1 MKMWKVD
8 NDEENNDKQ
17 RTFFSDKPFKFGSG
31 ELIIK
36 ATDAIRAV
44 TGPNMQKYQIQMCQN
59 SDTHVHPTFRGINRF
74 E

>member
-1 MKMWKVD
+1 MWKVD

-36 ATDAIRAV
+36 ATDPIRAV
-44 TGPNMQKYQIQMCQN
+44 TGPNMQKI
-59 SDTHVHPTFRGINRF
+59 SDSNVRVKTLTHTPHL
-74 E
+74 

>member
-1 MKMWKVD
+1 MWKVD

-31 ELIIK
+31 ELIKK

-44 TGPNMQKYQIQMCQN
+44 TGPNMQKI
-59 SDTHVHPTFRGINRF
+59 SDSNVRVKTLTHTPHL
-74 E
+74 

>member
-1 MKMWKVD
+1 MWKVD

-44 TGPNMQKYQIQMCQN
+44 TGPNMQKI
-59 SDTHVHPTFRGINRF
+59 SDSNVRVKTLTHTPHL
-74 E
+74 

>member
-1 MKMWKVD
+1 MWKVD

-36 ATDAIRAV
+36 ATDAIRAE
-44 TGPNMQKYQIQMCQN
+44 TGPTMQKI
-59 SDTHVHPTFRGINRF
+59 SDSNVSKLWHTHPTFRGINRF

>member
-1 MKMWKVD
+1 MWKVN
-8 NDEENNDKQ
+8 NDGENNDRR

-31 ELIIK
+31 ELLIIK

-44 TGPNMQKYQIQMCQN
+44 TGPNMQKI
-59 SDTHVHPTFRGINRF
+59 SDSNVSKLWHTHPTFRGINRF

>member
-1 MKMWKVD
+1 MWKVD

-44 TGPNMQKYQIQMCQN
+44 TGPNMQKV
-59 SDTHVHPTFRGINRF
+59 SDSNVRVKTLTHTPHL
-74 E
+74 

>member
-1 MKMWKVD
+1 MWKVD

-44 TGPNMQKYQIQMCQN
+44 TGPNMQNI
-59 SDTHVHPTFRGINRF
+59 SDSNVSKLWHTRTPHL
-74 E
+74 

>member
-1 MKMWKVD
+1 MWKVD

-31 ELIIK
+31 ELLIIK

-44 TGPNMQKYQIQMCQN
+44 TGPNMQKI
-59 SDTHVHPTFRGINRF
+59 SDSNVSKLWHTHPTFRGINRF

>member
-8 NDEENNDKQ
+8 NDEENNDRQ
-17 RTFFSDKPFKFGSG
+17 RTFFSDRPFKFCSG

-44 TGPNMQKYQIQMCQN
+44 TGPNMQKI
-59 SDTHVHPTFRGINRF
+59 SDSNVRVKTLTHTPHL
-74 E
+74 